1 MRAADS
7 KHQSCKLKSELNSAT
22 FKKFGRSR
30 TTKRKR
36 GPKDGWNGLTLK
48 VLRYIIEKG
57 VVTRRE
63 IEKAFGLT
71 RNAVLYHLKKLR
83 GWGLVVKVG
92 RGPATIYIFNHR
104 LCGGLVNRGCS
115 GSNCGSGVNVLVGGL
130 RRLCGLADDSS
141 SRGGVGFLCLAR
153 VWLALCLYREYG
165 RAVSARK
172 LAGRLGYSVRYV
184 QGCLAKLVEDGLATP
199 TGGRRCR
206 FVAYIPVCLPRGIFH
221 VHRHVRG
228 HRYHCRCSPKVRGK
242 YKHTFP
248 CGE

>member
-1 MRAADS
+1 M
-7 KHQSCKLKSELNSAT
+7 
-22 FKKFGRSR
+22 
-30 TTKRKR
+30 
-36 GPKDGWNGLTLK
+36 
-48 VLRYIIEKG
+48 
-57 VVTRRE
+57 
-63 IEKAFGLT
+63 
-71 RNAVLYHLKKLR
+71 KLR
-83 GWGLVVKVG
+83 NWGLIVKVG
-92 RGPATIYIFNHR
+92 RGPATVYVFNHR
-104 LCGGLVNRGCS
+104 LCGGLANQSRLTS
-115 GSNCGSGVNVLVGGL
+115 GADERCPNEDSNILVEGL
-130 RRLCGLADDSS
+130 RRVCRLAGSGS
-141 SRGGVGFLCLAR
+141 GRNRVGFRGLVR
-153 VWLALCLYREYG
+153 VWLALCFYREYG